1 MSSLILLP
9 FVFVTVVMFIVSLQA
24 DHLILTKQLIKK
36 FLTKLLFTPAF
47 CFVQLSKKF
56 LQLAG
61 FFIPYVL
68 THSIEVFF
76 CRSVSIWVYMSS
88 LILLPFVFVTV
99 VMFIV
104 SLQADH
110 LILTK
115 QLIKKVFCL
124 NYFLLLPICFVL
136 LSKKFLQ
143 LAGFYFLL
151 SWPFQLR
158 FCFFSSVSI

>member
-1 MSSLILLP
+1 
-9 FVFVTVVMFIVSLQA
+9 
-24 DHLILTKQLIKK
+24 
-36 FLTKLLFTPAF
+36 
-47 CFVQLSKKF
+47 
-56 LQLAG
+56 
-61 FFIPYVL
+61 
-68 THSIEVFF
+68 
-76 CRSVSIWVYMSS
+76 MSS

-151 SWPFQLR
+151 S
-158 FCFFSSVSI
+158 